1 MRRSMIATLAF
12 ALTASVVLAGAGNT
26 VDLSELRDGETR
38 VFGSG
43 EKELIA
49 TRTGD
54 TVTLEGAAT
63 ADRSAISVDCR
74 LGSDNCQVT
83 TFDSND
89 RIMIQIEKER
99 VCENGVGDC
108 DDDVMVM
115 AGMPGN
121 IPEGAHVIIKKVK
134 CEGDDCEEFEWVSDG
149 KFGEAEMIIADIA
162 GEGGNVFIPDGGDHE
177 VMVFSGSGGGDR
189 ILHTDH
195 HGGNGFTFH
204 SMHGEDAEVVDLS
217 ELLDGETRII
227 GMGDKQITAVRSGDN
242 VSLSRPAY
250 DDERPL
256 SLNCN
261 VTSDTCTV
269 VTTDNGENVMI
280 QVHKHRACKDG
291 DADCAMI
298 DVEAIVGHGGPG
310 QNRLLIIEEDSDGE
324 AHEGKRVR
332 KIRVRGDGSH

>member
-26 VDLSELRDGETR
+26 VDLSDLRDGETR
-38 VFGSG
+38 VFGGG

-63 ADRSAISVDCR
+63 ADRNAISVDCR
-74 LGSDNCQVT
+74 LGSDSCQVT

-99 VCENGVGDC
+99 VCDNGVGDC

-115 AGMPGN
+115 AGRPGN

-149 KFGEAEMIIADIA
+149 DEGDIEAILELH
-162 GEGGNVFIPDGGDHE
+162 GKNVFIPGGAGEHE
-177 VMVFSGSGGGDR
+177 VMVFSGSGDGDR
-189 ILHTDH
+189 IVHMDH
-195 HGGNGFTFH
+195 RGGNGFAFH
-204 SMHGEDAEVVDLS
+204 SMHGDDAEVVDLS

-227 GMGDKQITAVRSGDN
+227 GMGEKQITAVRSGDD

-256 SLNCN
+256 SLSCN
-261 VTSDTCTV
+261 VTTDTCTV

-280 QVHKHRACKDG
+280 QVHKHRACKGG
-291 DADCAMI
+291 DADCAII

-310 QNRLLIIEEDSDGE
+310 QNRFVIIEEDDDGI
-324 AHEGKRVR
+324 H
-332 KIRVRGDGSH
+332 

>member
-1 MRRSMIATLAF
+1 MRRSTIATLAF

-38 VFGSG
+38 IFGSG
-43 EKELIA
+43 EKELVA
-49 TRTGD
+49 TRNGD
-54 TVTLEGAAT
+54 SVTLEGAAT
-63 ADRSAISVDCR
+63 ADHSAISVDCR
-74 LGSDNCQVT
+74 LGSDSCRVT
-83 TFDSND
+83 TFDGND

-108 DDDVMVM
+108 DDGVMVM
-115 AGMPGN
+115 AGRPGN

-149 KFGEAEMIIADIA
+149 ADGDIEAILELHGE
-162 GEGGNVFIPDGGDHE
+162 NVFIPEGAGEHE

-227 GMGDKQITAVRSGDN
+227 GMGEKQITAVRSGDN

-256 SLNCN
+256 SLSCN

-269 VTTDNGENVMI
+269 VTTDDGENVMI

-298 DVEAIVGHGGPG
+298 DVEAIVGDGGPG
-310 QNRLLIIEEDSDGE
+310 QKRLVIIEEDDDGN

-332 KIRVRGDGSH
+332 KIRVRSDGSH